1 MAKSIRAAALVF
13 SCMISSAWAQ
23 NACVRPQDMAAL
35 QTATVQ
41 QRFMVAALTCDT
53 ADLYNSFVRAYRG
66 DLQKSD
72 AALRAY
78 FVRRDAV
85 TGVADYNAF
94 KTKLANLYSAWSD
107 GNRKTYCRNATAS
120 LQAALKDKKSLADLV
135 STQPISD
142 DSYTS
147 CGDAVAGGAMV
158 ARGTADASTLPAKAA
173 QAVAPSAAPAIGAA
187 GNPAADNISPAP
199 NAAKPAGDSPQRVR
213 SPSYDN
219 RFPRQGAND
228 QRAYNNSGGGYY
240 DAPAPTPYYG
250 YAAPDPYARSPYPY
264 GWYGQPQYYY
274 RGYYGPVYRAGVPP
288 PRFFRY
294 PGRR

>member
-1 MAKSIRAAALVF
+1 MAKSIRAAALF
-13 SCMISSAWAQ
+13 FTCMIGTAWAQ

-41 QRFMVAALTCDT
+41 QRFMVAALTCDA
-53 ADLYNSFVRAYRG
+53 ADLYNSFVKAYRG

-78 FVRRDAV
+78 FVRRDERS
-85 TGVADYNAF
+85 GVANYNAY
-94 KTKLANLYSAWSD
+94 KTKLANVYSSRSA
-107 GNRKTYCRNATAS
+107 GNLRSYCRNATAS

-147 CGDAVAGGAMV
+147 CGEAVPGGAMV
-158 ARGTADASTLPAKAA
+158 ARGVAEAALPPRAA
-173 QAVAPSAAPAIGAA
+173 ASAAPAIAA
-187 GNPAADNISPAP
+187 GGNAAADNISPPP
-199 NAAKPAGDSPQRVR
+199 NVARQMQDGQR
-213 SPSYDN
+213 
-219 RFPRQGAND
+219 AND
-228 QRAYNNSGGGYY
+228 QRAQTYDQRAYSNSGNGYY
-240 DAPAPTPYYG
+240 DAPAPSPYYG
-250 YAAPDPYARSPYPY
+250 YAAPDPYARSSYPY

>member
-1 MAKSIRAAALVF
+1 MAKSIRAAALF
-13 SCMISSAWAQ
+13 FTCMIGTAWAQ

-41 QRFMVAALTCDT
+41 QRFMVAALTCDA

-78 FVRRDAV
+78 FVRRDER
-85 TGVADYNAF
+85 TGVADYNSF
-94 KTKLANLYSAWSD
+94 KTKLANQYSAWSG
-107 GNRKTYCRNATAS
+107 GNRKAYCRNATSS

-147 CGDAVAGGAMV
+147 CGEAVPGGAMV
-158 ARGTADASTLPAKAA
+158 ARGVADAGLPPRAA
-173 QAVAPSAAPAIGAA
+173 ASAAPAIAAA
-187 GNPAADNISPAP
+187 GNAAADNIPPPP
-199 NAAKPAGDSPQRVR
+199 NVARQMQDGQR
-213 SPSYDN
+213 
-219 RFPRQGAND
+219 AND
-228 QRAYNNSGGGYY
+228 QRAQTYDQRAQTYDQRAYSNSGNGYY
-240 DAPAPTPYYG
+240 DAPAPNPYYG